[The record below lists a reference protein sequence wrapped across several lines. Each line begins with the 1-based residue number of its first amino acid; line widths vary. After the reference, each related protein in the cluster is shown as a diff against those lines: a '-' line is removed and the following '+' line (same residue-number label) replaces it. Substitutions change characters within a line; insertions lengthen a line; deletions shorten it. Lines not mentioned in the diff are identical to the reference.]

1 MQDDP
6 CTFSWQEKLA
16 NGRAAIGAASGLS
29 DVSALWNVSLRAAVC
44 SPAEA
49 DKTPLLKPMRGGARV
64 RRRIRRPRRWRP
76 CATLTIALLRLVP
89 RRAPPKPYQD
99 AGSARRT

>member
-16 NGRAAIGAASGLS
+16 NGRAAIGAASGRS
-29 DVSALWNVSLRAAVC
+29 DASALGNASVRAAVC

-49 DKTPLLKPMRGGARV
+49 DKTPRRSACAAVLAFAGESADFDDGGHAQR
-64 RRRIRRPRRWRP
+64 
-76 CATLTIALLRLVP
+76 
-89 RRAPPKPYQD
+89 
-99 AGSARRT
+99 